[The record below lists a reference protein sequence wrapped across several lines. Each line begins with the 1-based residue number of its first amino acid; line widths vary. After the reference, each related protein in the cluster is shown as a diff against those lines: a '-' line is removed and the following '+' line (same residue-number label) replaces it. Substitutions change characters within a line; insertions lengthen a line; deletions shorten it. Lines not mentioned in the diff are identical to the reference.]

1 MRDSKNSVSNEKTK
15 EVATTAAKA
24 AVEASGVPTRTVL
37 RIIIILLAVIVVL
50 WVISKLTGIILL
62 LVLSIFF
69 AYLVSPMVE
78 FLRRPRT
85 IGGRTVAIP
94 RIAAITLAYLIL
106 IGGILLVVFGIVPR
120 LSNQFPEFVTQAQ
133 AYWQS
138 LGTRMQELVTYSNRL
153 PRPVIAA
160 LNEAIP
166 QVRDEVIHTV
176 QSLFA
181 ASLTYVIYLPWL
193 ILIPILAFFLLKD
206 AESFRRS
213 ALLMLPRG
221 RWRWRG
227 DEFFQDI
234 NSTLA
239 AYIRAQLT
247 ACVLIGGICSLGFT
261 LLGLPGGLVMGFIA
275 GVLEFIPLV
284 GPLTVAIMAA
294 ILAMFHAGPFN
305 AFLVLLF
312 LGVLRIVHDYVV
324 YPRLIGQGIHLHPL
338 AVIFAILAGEK
349 LAGVSGIF
357 LAIPVVAI
365 LTVSYRHWMEHRG
378 SEGISDLLEPTPP
391 EPVAAVALASGPAVM
406 GNELHAHTTPEQMER
421 ARPDLTTGEL
431 TLPEE
436 IRQQLDDAPSDPQ
449 TAENDAPHRAD
460 QAQPQDDTGP
470 RSPAESDDAYLQH
483 TDR

>member
-1 MRDSKNSVSNEKTK
+1 MSNEKTR
-15 EVATTAAKA
+15 ETAVTAAK

-37 RIIIILLAVIVVL
+37 RIIVVLLAVVIVL
-50 WVISKLTGIILL
+50 WMISKLTGIILL

-69 AYLVSPMVE
+69 AYLVSPLVE
-78 FLRRPRT
+78 FIRQPRT
-85 IGGRTVAIP
+85 IGGRNIAIP
-94 RIAAITLAYLIL
+94 KAIAIALAYLLIL
-106 IGGILLVVFGIVPR
+106 AAILLAIFVIVPS
-120 LSNQFPEFVTQAQ
+120 LSNQFPEFAVQAQ
-133 AYWQS
+133 EYWKS
-138 LGTRMQELVTYSNRL
+138 LGDRMQELVKYSRRL
-153 PRPVIAA
+153 PPPIIEG
-160 LNEAIP
+160 LNHAIP
-166 QVRDEVIHTV
+166 QVQEAVIHTV
-176 QSLFA
+176 QVFFA
-181 ASLTYVIYLPWL
+181 ASLAYVIYLPWL

-247 ACVLIGGICSLGFT
+247 ACVLIGVVCALGFT
-261 LLGLPGGLVMGFIA
+261 VLGLPGGLVMGFIA
-275 GVLEFIPLV
+275 GALEFVPLV

-312 LGVLRIVHDYVV
+312 LGVLRIVQDYAI

-349 LAGVSGIF
+349 LAGVAGIF

-378 SEGISDLLEPTPP
+378 SEGIADLLEPTPP
-391 EPVAAVALASGPAVM
+391 TPVDPAKLEVGPVVM
-406 GNELHAHTTPEQMER
+406 GNELHSHTTPEQMER

-436 IRQQLDDAPSDPQ
+436 LKPQLDDAPSDPQ
-449 TAENDAPHRAD
+449 SAESDAQHRVG
-460 QAQPQDDTGP
+460 QAQPQDDTEL
-470 RSPAESDDAYLQH
+470 RSQEESDDAYLQH